1 MTDRSIVLLR
11 KTKLGASRLSPS
23 RASQTHRE
31 SKGERFDG
39 LWTETTAGTE
49 WLLRHTSHQPASQ
62 YNTHSALAACR
73 LAHTNGNLMA
83 LFKALNKCNLNET
96 QILQKFTRKIFCPC
110 KFIANRMPGRSHKFI
125 LRKHHVLLAVDR
137 LSVVVADSEVH
148 APLNSHFTYIIN
160 SNIVAVPND
169 ESLGG
174 ETVRQTTIYPSIPG
188 PASGLR
194 LGWMTELNCCC
205 AFVFPRSIREK
216 SDSEDHLLLWCFAAC
231 RIKWPV

>member
-31 SKGERFDG
+31 SKGEQGREIRWPMDRDHCG
-39 LWTETTAGTE
+39 DRMTAE
-49 WLLRHTSHQPASQ
+49 AHQPASQ

-194 LGWMTELNCCC
+194 LGCMTELNCCC

-231 RIKWPV
+231 RIK